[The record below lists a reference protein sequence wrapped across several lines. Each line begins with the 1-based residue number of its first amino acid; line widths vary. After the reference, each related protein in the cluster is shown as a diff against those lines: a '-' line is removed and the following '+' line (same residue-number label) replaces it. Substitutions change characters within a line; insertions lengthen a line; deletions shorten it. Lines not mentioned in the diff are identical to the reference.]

1 MFYNLEARVRK
12 FQLLINGEMVKNKAC
27 SVAIKLSDAVFIL
40 LIYVKMTAIVDIL
53 TLISRVNVMC
63 SCVDYEYNFNTFGA
77 WSYLLVF
84 WFDTITFLL
93 KKAMMLQVT

>member
-1 MFYNLEARVRK
+1 MK
-12 FQLLINGEMVKNKAC
+12 FQQRINGKLVKNKAC
-27 SVAIKLSDAVFIL
+27 SVAFKLSDAVSIL
-40 LIYVKMTAIVDIL
+40 LINVKMTAIVGIL
-53 TLISRVNVMC
+53 TLISRVNAMC

-93 KKAMMLQVT
+93 